1 MTMFKSSVKCILF
14 YCFTLATLFYF
25 DRPSSFIVVDCGMGI
40 PANRTS
46 NIVGSIVSYFVDQSY
61 VDPVMVLLI
70 PENLGQLR
78 SPQAAVKRSL

>member
-1 MTMFKSSVKCILF
+1 MTTFKSSVKCILF

-46 NIVGSIVSYFVDQSY
+46 NIVGSIVSYFVD
-61 VDPVMVLLI
+61 PVMVLVI
-70 PENLGQLR
+70 PENLGQFR
-78 SPQAAVKRSL
+78 SPQAAVKRSLKL